1 MCVLRKF
8 TNCSAH
14 PTHLVHVVDTLPLVW
29 ALLGRKGDR
38 GLRKDPQNCRVFK
51 L

>member
-1 MCVLRKF
+1 MCVLRKL

-14 PTHLVHVVDTLPLVW
+14 PTHLVYVIDILPLVW
-29 ALLGRKGDR
+29 ALLGRKWDR
-38 GLRKDPQNCRVFK
+38 GLGKDPQSFRVFK